1 MNRRQFIQQ
10 ASIAAVS
17 AIGINHLSACSGEK
31 KLPRIGIIVG
41 NTGGEWFKNNP
52 REALKH
58 IAELG
63 YTELEFGGDL
73 GLGLTP
79 AETGKYLKSLGLKAL
94 IGSTSMAAMNDTEL
108 LASDIAKCKA
118 LGQEFIACYWP
129 WTDDG
134 QNKLLDDWKQ
144 VAANLNRG
152 GAFCRKEGVKLIY
165 HNHDIEFRLTEGK
178 IPFDT
183 LMAELDPALVGIEF
197 DLYWITKGGQSAV
210 EYIRKYPGRYP
221 VFHVKDMRESDRDFA
236 CVGSGCI
243 DFPAIFKLNATAGV
257 KHFIVEHD
265 QPEDPKS
272 CIESSAQYLLQL
284 RY

>member
-10 ASIAAVS
+10 ASIAAAS
-17 AIGINHLSACSGEK
+17 AIVINQLSACSGDK
-31 KLPRIGIIVG
+31 KLPSIGIIVG
-41 NTGGEWFKNNP
+41 NTGGEWFKNSP
-52 REALKH
+52 REALQH

-79 AETGKYLKSLGLKAL
+79 AEIGKYLKSLGLKAL
-94 IGSTSMAAMNDTEL
+94 IGSTSMSAMNDAQQ
-108 LASDIAKCKA
+108 LARDIAKCQA

-152 GAFCRKEGVKLIY
+152 GAICRKEGVKLIY

-221 VFHVKDMRESDRDFA
+221 VFHVKDMRESDSDFA

-243 DFPAIFKLNATAGV
+243 DFPAIFRLNATAGV

-265 QPEDPKS
+265 KPEDPKS

-284 RY
+284 RF